1 MRMEDVIDNYDPD
14 FIYTDGNSTQPF
26 SGAKSGSGFKCDAG
40 ARVVAHF
47 YNKALSRKDKKF
59 DKVSIIKFLPANR
72 GAGRTFE
79 GSYPKDIM
87 TVQLW
92 MADMAVGD
100 WFYQPG
106 FYYDA
111 GMVVHALLEHV
122 SRDGNLTLCV
132 SLTPEG
138 AIDSGSAIMLRD
150 IGAWMKINGVGIY
163 GSKAWKKLGEG
174 EVVID
179 SKTNE
184 AKLKTLPGG
193 KLGKRHADFTF
204 STKDF
209 RFTQGKNG
217 EVYAFCLAVPKP
229 GDVLIIQSFGTDA
242 KLLDKKIISVTMLGS
257 NSKLQW
263 EQRPDGLRITC
274 PKNIP
279 NKFAVGFKVVM

>member
-1 MRMEDVIDNYDPD
+1 MEDVIDNYDPD

-47 YNKALSRKDKKF
+47 YNQALARKDKPF
-59 DKVSIIKFLPANR
+59 DKVSIIKFLPTNR

-79 GSYPKDIM
+79 GAYPKD
-87 TVQLW
+87 VKSGQLW

-100 WFYQPG
+100 WFYELG
-106 FYYDA
+106 FHYDA
-111 GMVVHALLEHV
+111 GAIVHALLEHV

-138 AIDSGSAIMLRD
+138 AMDRGSAAMLKD
-150 IGAWMKINGVGIY
+150 LGAWMKINGEGIY
-163 GSKAWKKLGEG
+163 GSHAWKKFGEG
-174 EVVID
+174 EQIID

-184 AKLKTLPGG
+184 VKLKIFPGG

-217 EVYAFCLAVPKP
+217 DVYAFCLAVPKA
-229 GDVLIIQSFGTDA
+229 GEEIMIRSFGSA
-242 KLLDKKIISVTMLGS
+242 ANLLSNTIRSVSIPGS
-257 NSKLQW
+257 NAELKW
-263 EQRPDGLRITC
+263 EQTADGLKVIY
-274 PKNIP
+274 PEQVEG
-279 NKFAVGFKVVM
+279 KFAVAFKVSL